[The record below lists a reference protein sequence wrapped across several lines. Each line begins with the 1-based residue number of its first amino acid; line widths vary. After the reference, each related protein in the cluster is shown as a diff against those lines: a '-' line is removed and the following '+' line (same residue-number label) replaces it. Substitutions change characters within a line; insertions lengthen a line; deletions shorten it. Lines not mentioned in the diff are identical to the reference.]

1 MADRNAMTFDAIE
14 QAPNLR
20 SGLVDTLAAQ
30 IEAGE
35 LAPGQRLPTEQ
46 EIVSATGVSRTVVR
60 EALASLRAR
69 GLIVTRQ
76 GLGAFVARD
85 LPPKTFSIVPTDL
98 ESIDAVLGV
107 LELRLGVEAEAAALA
122 ARRRSADDLAA
133 IAHCLAAIDRAIASG
148 GAGSEEDLCFHRAIS
163 KATGNPNFT
172 RLFDTFGTAMVPRQW
187 AQFDRMSDRQRQSHI
202 ARMRG
207 EHGAIL
213 AAIEAREPA
222 AARRAMRTHLERS
235 YGRFEALRDRA
246 AEAADTGPPH
256 RRQRSSE

>member
-1 MADRNAMTFDAIE
+1 MADRNATTFGAIE

-20 SGLVDTLAAQ
+20 SGLVDTMAAQ

-85 LPPKTFSIVPTDL
+85 LPSKSFSIVPTDL
-98 ESIDAVLGV
+98 ESIDTVLGV

-133 IAHCLAAIDRAIASG
+133 MADCIDAIDRATAAG
-148 GAGSEEDLCFHRAIS
+148 GTGSEEDLAFHRAIS
-163 KATGNPNFT
+163 MATKNANFT
-172 RLFDTFGTAMVPRQW
+172 RLFETFGTAMLPRQW
-187 AQFDRMSDRQRQSHI
+187 ANFDRMSERRRDSHVS
-202 ARMRG
+202 RMRD
-207 EHGAIL
+207 EHRAIL
-213 AAIEAREPA
+213 AAIESGQPA
-222 AARRAMRTHLERS
+222 AAQRAMRTHLRRAYS
-235 YGRFEALRDRA
+235 RFEMLRDG
-246 AEAADTGPPH
+246 AADTPA
-256 RRQRSSE
+256 S